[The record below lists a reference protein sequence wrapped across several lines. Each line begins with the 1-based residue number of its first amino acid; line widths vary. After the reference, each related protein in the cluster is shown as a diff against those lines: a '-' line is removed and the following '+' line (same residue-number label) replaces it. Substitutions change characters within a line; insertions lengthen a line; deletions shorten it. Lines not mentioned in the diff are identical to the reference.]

1 LRFDG
6 GRDQMF
12 GTTRRRLLA
21 GLVVAG
27 GAGLVASPLRAML
40 VAGGLV
46 LPEGPMRLG
55 RELMRGL
62 GGEATIIVRRGWEIG
77 FARQARGI
85 VIAGRQTSVDVEAPP
100 NLGELARI
108 EEQRSTDA
116 MFPIMLSEE
125 GLVLA
130 SGTAPTA
137 PADMA
142 AAIRAAE
149 TMIASRPQSAAARDN
164 MRRYLAEIHSAGS
177 GQFDTLPAD
186 LFFPDGT
193 PQRRVE
199 TVNLPDGLTGT
210 FELSWETRAAP
221 GTGWLVEARRAI
233 VTRIAELER
242 RSVEVWTLA
251 PI

>member
-1 LRFDG
+1 ML
-6 GRDQMF
+6 

-21 GLVVAG
+21 GLIAAG
-27 GAGLVASPLRAML
+27 SASAFAPPLRAML
-40 VAGGLV
+40 AAGGLM

-55 RELMRGL
+55 RELVRGL
-62 GGEATIIVRRGWEIG
+62 GGDAAITVRRGWDIG
-77 FARQARGI
+77 FARQGRGI
-85 VIAGRQTSVDVEAPP
+85 VVTGTQTSVTIDAPP
-100 NLGELARI
+100 SLAELARI

-142 AAIRAAE
+142 AALRAAE

-164 MRRYLAEIHSAGS
+164 MRLYLAEIHRAGS
-177 GQFDTLPAD
+177 GQFDSLPDD
-186 LFFPDGT
+186 LFFPAST
-193 PQRRVE
+193 TQRQAE
-199 TVNLPDGLTGT
+199 TVSLPGGLSGT
-210 FELSWETRAAP
+210 FELTWETRTAP
-221 GTGWLVEARRAI
+221 GTGWLAEGRRSI
-233 VTRIAELER
+233 VTRIAEFER
-242 RSVEVWTLA
+242 RSSEIWTLA